1 MFSGG
6 RAKRLF
12 ECNTSSTSSN
22 SFHLFT
28 QLMTY
33 GDGDLGEEGDGDE
46 GEEGRVGDV
55 REEGGEGDVGGE
67 GERGV

>member
-6 RAKRLF
+6 GAKRLF
-12 ECNTSSTSSN
+12 ECNTSSTSCN

-46 GEEGRVGDV
+46 GGKGGVGDV
-55 REEGGEGDVGGE
+55 RQEGGE